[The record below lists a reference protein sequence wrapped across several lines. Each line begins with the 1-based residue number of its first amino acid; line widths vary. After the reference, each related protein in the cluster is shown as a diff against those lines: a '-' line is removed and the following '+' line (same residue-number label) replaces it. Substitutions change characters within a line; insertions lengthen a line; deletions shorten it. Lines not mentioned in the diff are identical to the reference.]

1 MTNVRAIAVPDLPKP
16 AGHYSLAVRAGGLL
30 FVSGLL
36 GVRPGEAGDGLLD
49 AGRQTVAV
57 LARLDVILAA
67 AGLTR
72 ADVARVGVYVL
83 DMADWPAVNAAYAA
97 HFGEHKPA
105 RTIVPCPSLNHG
117 SLIEVDAVAAFPD
130 GA

>member
-1 MTNVRAIAVPDLPKP
+1 MTGVRTIPVPELPEP
-16 AGHYSLAVRAGGLL
+16 AGHYSHAVRAGGLL

-49 AGRQTVAV
+49 AGRQTTAV
-57 LARLDVILAA
+57 LARLDAILAA
-67 AGLTR
+67 AGLTHD
-72 ADVARVGVYVL
+72 DVARVGVYVTA
-83 DMADWPAVNAAYAA
+83 MADWPAVNAAYAA
-97 HFGEHKPA
+97 HFGAHKPA

-117 SLIEVDAVAAFPD
+117 SLVEVDAVAAYPE